1 MTTIL
6 IVEDAMSQAEIIGS
20 TLRKGGY
27 ITMIVTSSEEAKSHL
42 KTQKPDAIVMDVVLP
57 GLSGFG
63 LCRELKDD
71 PSTTHIPIVLCS
83 TKDSEMDKFWGIK
96 QGAASYLT
104 KPIDAEALLRAVQ
117 ALVKP

>member
-6 IVEDAMSQAEIIGS
+6 IVEDTMSQAEMIGKI
-20 TLRKGGY
+20 LRQGGY
-27 ITMIVTSSEEAKSHL
+27 ATVIVTTSEDAKVHL
-42 KTQKPDAIVMDVVLP
+42 QNQTPDAIVMDVVLP
-57 GLSGFG
+57 GLSGFE
-63 LCRELKDD
+63 LCRELKEE
-71 PSTTHIPIVLCS
+71 PSTMQIPIVMCS

-104 KPIDAEALLRAVQ
+104 KPIDAAALLRAVE

>member
-6 IVEDAMSQAEIIGS
+6 IVEDTMSQAEIIGI
-20 TLRKGGY
+20 TLRQGGY
-27 ITMIVTSSEEAKSHL
+27 TTVIVANSEDAKSYL
-42 KTQKPDAIVMDVVLP
+42 KRQHPDAIVMDVVLP

-71 PSTTHIPIVLCS
+71 PSTKHLPIVLCS

-104 KPIDAEALLRAVQ
+104 KPIEAEALLRTVQ